1 MYVFYV
7 VLVTNIGY
15 FIYSFNWR
23 FLITEL
29 ECVYCAVRTRTLNV
43 IQVKFCLQSV
53 ESNGKTLRYSI
64 FSPFLW
70 LSIMKTDTSIVLISY
85 DALIL
90 SRLR

>member
-53 ESNGKTLRYSI
+53 ESNGKISKV
-64 FSPFLW
+64 FNFLTVP
-70 LSIMKTDTSIVLISY
+70 L
-85 DALIL
+85 ALDNEN
-90 SRLR
+90 